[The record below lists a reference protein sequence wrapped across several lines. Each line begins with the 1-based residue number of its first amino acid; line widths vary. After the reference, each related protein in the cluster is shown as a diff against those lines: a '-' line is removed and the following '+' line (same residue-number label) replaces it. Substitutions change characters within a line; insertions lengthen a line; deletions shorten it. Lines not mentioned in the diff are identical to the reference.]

1 MWRWGDALGATT
13 PRRDIDVTKRCLIID
28 DSSSIRKVARR
39 ILEGLLFQIAEV
51 DSCEQALAACAAQMP
66 DCIII
71 DWRMPDQDCFALTSQ
86 LRRLPGGDTVKLVS
100 CTLESDPMQLALA
113 LRRGLDGYL
122 MKPFDRE
129 AMTRSLQT
137 AGVI

>member
-1 MWRWGDALGATT
+1 M
-13 PRRDIDVTKRCLIID
+13 KRCLIID

-39 ILEGLLFQIAEV
+39 ILEGFSFQIAEV
-51 DSCEQALAACAAQMP
+51 DTCERALKACSAQMP
-66 DCIII
+66 DCIIV
-71 DWRMPDQDCFALTSQ
+71 DWRLPDQDSFAFISA
-86 LRRLPGGDTVKLVS
+86 LRQMPGGDHPKVVY

-113 LRRGLDGYL
+113 LRRGLDGYV